1 MSSVL
6 PASSLSLKTPRAS
19 GDVSSGK
26 ILRKPL
32 MAVAVF
38 SDLIFSKASET
49 SFMAGLAL
57 LKMQSLMFMALG
69 LGVSAYH

>member
-32 MAVAVF
+32 MAVVVL
-38 SDLIFSKASET
+38 SDLVLSKASEK
-49 SFMAGLAL
+49 SFMAGLAPS
-57 LKMQSLMFMALG
+57 KSYFYQFDGSK
-69 LGVSAYH
+69 LGVSTYH